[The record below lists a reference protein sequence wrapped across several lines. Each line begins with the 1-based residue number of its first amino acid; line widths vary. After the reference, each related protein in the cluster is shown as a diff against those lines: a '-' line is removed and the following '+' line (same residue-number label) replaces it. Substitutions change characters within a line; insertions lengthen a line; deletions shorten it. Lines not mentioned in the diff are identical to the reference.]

1 MPTTAPA
8 APPVRGLHH
17 FAWRC
22 RDSEETRRFYEDLL
36 GLPLAHVIKSD
47 HVPSTGEYAP
57 TCTSSSH
64 ARWFVHRLLR
74 PGR

>member
-1 MPTTAPA
+1 MPTPP
-8 APPVRGLHH
+8 PPVRGLHH

-47 HVPSTGEYAP
+47 HVPSTGEY
-57 TCTSSSH
+57 
-64 ARWFVHRLLR
+64 
-74 PGR
+74 